1 MPSKTEKPDDQTF
14 HHFLYLYAVSN
25 QTIKMNIFRCMIP
38 CLLLIFSACGGDNS
52 SKGNTQS
59 GDKQIFIY
67 NQPNAVTSLDP
78 AFARSQTNIWAVDH
92 LYNGLVQLDEQLRV
106 KAAIA
111 KDWTISEDGLT
122 YTFTLRDDV
131 FFHDNECFADAK
143 GRKVVAA
150 DFEYSFNRIIDKTV
164 NSPGAWIFKD
174 RVAATKPF
182 EAVDDQ
188 TFVVRL
194 KKPFRPMLG
203 VLSMQ
208 YCCVV
213 PKEAIAKYG
222 KDFRSKPV
230 GTGPFKLVKWLENQ
244 ALLLSKNEQYFE
256 AGLPKLDA
264 VRVNFME
271 DRNTAY
277 LELMKGKLDFISGLE
292 SSFADELLTEAGEL
306 KAEHQGKLSFQKSPF
321 LNSEYLGFN
330 MDFSGKRKDSP
341 LRHKK
346 VRQALNYG
354 FDRAK
359 MIQTLRNGVGYP
371 ANAGF
376 VPRGLPSFNPNT
388 VKGYTYDAA
397 KAAKLLAEAGFPNG
411 KGLPEI
417 ELRTNSDYLDLCTY
431 IARQWE
437 DLGVKTKIELMQSAT
452 LRELMSKG
460 QADFFR
466 ASWIADYPDAENFL
480 TLFYSKNPAPPN
492 YTRFKNVEFDRLY
505 EAALNENDDTKRYDL
520 YQKMDRIVIEESPVI
535 FLYYDE
541 TARFAR
547 ADVSGITNNAI
558 NLLSV
563 KGISKE

>member
-1 MPSKTEKPDDQTF
+1 
-14 HHFLYLYAVSN
+14 
-25 QTIKMNIFRCMIP
+25 MNIRLLLA
-38 CLLLIFSACGGDNS
+38 CLLVIFAACGGGDSTNSGNNS
-52 SKGNTQS
+52 S
-59 GDKQIFIY
+59 DKQIFIY

-92 LYNGLVQLDEQLRV
+92 MYNGLVQLDADLNV
-106 KAAIA
+106 KPSIT
-111 KDWTISEDGLT
+111 KDWKISEDGLT
-122 YTFTLRDDV
+122 YTFNLRDDV
-131 FFHDNECFADAK
+131 YFHDNECFTNGK
-143 GRKVVAA
+143 GRRVVAN
-150 DFEYSFNRIIDKTV
+150 DFVYSFNRIIDKTV

-174 RVAATKPF
+174 RVADKEPF
-182 EAVDDQ
+182 QALDDK
-188 TFVVRL
+188 TFVLKL

-203 VLSMQ
+203 ILSMQ

-213 PKEAIAKYG
+213 PKEAIDKYG
-222 KDFRSKPV
+222 KEFRSKPV
-230 GTGPFKLVKWLENQ
+230 GTGPFQLVKWLENQ
-244 ALLLSKNEQYFE
+244 ALLMNKNEKYFE

-277 LELMKGKLDFISGLE
+277 LELMNGKLDFISGLE
-292 SSFADELLTEAGEL
+292 SSFADELLTETGEL
-306 KAEHQGKLSFQKSPF
+306 KPKHQGKLNFQKSPF
-321 LNSEYLGFN
+321 LNTEYLGFN
-330 MDFSGKRKDSP
+330 MDFTGKRKDSP

-359 MIQTLRNGVGYP
+359 MMQTLRNGVGYP
-371 ANAGF
+371 ANSGF
-376 VPRGLPSFNPNT
+376 VPKGLPSFNADL
-388 VKGYTYDAA
+388 VKGYNYDPS
-397 KAAKLLAEAGFPNG
+397 KAAKLLAEAGYPNG

-417 ELRTNSDYLDLCTY
+417 ELRTNSDYLDICTY

-437 DLGVKTKIELMQSAT
+437 DLGVKVKIELMQSAT

-492 YTRFKNVEFDRLY
+492 YTRFKNVEYDKLY
-505 EAALNENDDTKRYDL
+505 ETALNENDDTKRYEL
-520 YQKMDRIVIEESPVI
+520 YQKMDKIVIEEAPVI

-541 TARFAR
+541 TARFSNAK
-547 ADVSGITNNAI
+547 VKGIANNAI

-563 KGISKE
+563 KNISK